1 MSELTTRTIFVV
13 DDTPANL
20 RLLYEILVQEGYV
33 VRAFP
38 NGQLMLNVM
47 ERIQPDLVLLDIM
60 MPDMD
65 GYAVCEAIRQHHSQ
79 TIPIIFL
86 SALTEAYDKVRAFE
100 VGAQDYITKPIHP
113 QEVLVRLGAQWKQ
126 VNERERFTTDLAA
139 RDTEFQEYQEGLV
152 KTLLRLSG
160 LRDNDTGNHI
170 ERVQALATTFA
181 QLLVEEPDFQ
191 VTPLFV
197 EAIRLASPLH
207 DIGKIAIPDSI
218 LLKSGKLSD
227 QEWEFMKEH
236 VRLGGTVLQELHRQF
251 PKNCFI
257 YMAMEVA
264 LYHHER
270 WDGQG
275 YVHGLVGEAIP
286 LAARIVSIIDVYDAL
301 RTSRPYKEAYSHEKA
316 LTIMEQMD
324 GAFDPTLFKIFIAH
338 ESHMLITFESIQ
350 AKDSTMQP
358 LLMVKK

>member
-1 MSELTTRTIFVV
+1 MSELNTRTIFVV

-20 RLLYEILVQEGYV
+20 RLLYEILDEAGYK

-38 NGQLMLNVM
+38 NGHLMLEVM
-47 ERIQPDLVLLDIM
+47 GRIRPDVILLDIM

-65 GYAVCEAIRQHHSQ
+65 GYAVCEAVRERFGQQ
-79 TIPIIFL
+79 IPIIFL

-113 QEVLVRLGAQWKQ
+113 QEVLLRLGTQLKQ
-126 VNERERFTTDLAA
+126 VKERERFSSNMEAKE
-139 RDTEFQEYQEGLV
+139 TELKEYQESLV

-170 ERVQALATTFA
+170 ERVQTLATTFA
-181 QLLVEEPDFQ
+181 ELLIQEPRFQ
-191 VTPLFV
+191 VSPLFV

-207 DIGKIAIPDSI
+207 DIGKIAVPDSI
-218 LLKSGKLSD
+218 LLKTDKLSD
-227 QEWEFMKEH
+227 QEWEFMREH
-236 VRLGGTVLQELHRQF
+236 VRLGGAVLQELHHQF
-251 PKNCFI
+251 PHNYFI
-257 YMAMEVA
+257 YMAMDIA

-286 LAARIVSIIDVYDAL
+286 LAARIVTIVDVYDAL
-301 RTSRPYKEAYSHEKA
+301 RTSRPYKVAYSHEQA
-316 LTIMEQMD
+316 LTIMRQME
-324 GAFDPTLFKIFIAH
+324 GAFDPNLFEVFTAH
-338 ESHMLITFESIQ
+338 ESHMASTFESVLEVDTQVLI
-350 AKDSTMQP
+350 
-358 LLMVKK
+358 LKK

>member
-1 MSELTTRTIFVV
+1 MGESKTRTIFIV

-20 RLLYEILVQEGYV
+20 RLLYEILDQAGYV

-47 ERIQPDLVLLDIM
+47 ERTKPDLILLDIM
-60 MPDMD
+60 MPNLD
-65 GYAVCEAIRQHHSQ
+65 GYAVCEVIRQRHSQ
-79 TIPIIFL
+79 TIPVIFL

-113 QEVLVRLGAQWKQ
+113 QEVLLRLDTQWKQ
-126 VNERERFTTDLAA
+126 VDERARFTADLVA
-139 RDTEFQEYQEGLV
+139 RDTELQEYQEGLV

-181 QLLVEEPDFQ
+181 EYLMENPDFQ

-207 DIGKIAIPDSI
+207 DIGKIAIPDAI
-218 LLKSGKLSD
+218 LLKTDKLSEH
-227 QEWEFMKEH
+227 EWEFMKEH
-236 VRLGGTVLQELHRQF
+236 VRLGGEVLGELHRQF
-251 PKNCFI
+251 PNNYFI
-257 YMAMEVA
+257 YMAMEIA

-275 YVHGLVGEAIP
+275 YVHGLVGEEIP
-286 LAARIVSIIDVYDAL
+286 LAARIVSIVDVYDAL
-301 RTSRPYKEAYSHEKA
+301 RTVRPYKEAYSHEKA
-316 LTIMEQMD
+316 LAIMGQMT
-324 GAFDPTLFKIFIAH
+324 GAFDPTLFSIFEEH
-338 ESHMLITFESIQ
+338 EAQFCVTFESVQ
-350 AKDSTMQP
+350 TDESMNRSLSPVNK
-358 LLMVKK
+358 